1 MSISLET
8 TPITPNAV
16 YAPQILLQT
25 CIVGGK
31 LQTSAQLFL
40 AAAKVENSGEL
51 TETWTPTGQS
61 SMVCLGDIANLDE
74 DLASLQSSVT
84 TLYAEIVQLLGSL
97 NSIRKAL

>member
-1 MSISLET
+1 
-8 TPITPNAV
+8 
-16 YAPQILLQT
+16 
-25 CIVGGK
+25 
-31 LQTSAQLFL
+31 
-40 AAAKVENSGEL
+40 L